1 MGSRSDPV
9 ERAADDGH
17 DLYDVATWENR
28 TRLDGI
34 AVALHWLLT
43 RSLKA
48 VVVLLAAAILL
59 GILAS
64 VGAGLLFDPAVAALV
79 SLSAIPAFGLAAYV
93 YVSDVTD
100 GEPLSLLVVTF
111 LLSVLTATFAAVFN
125 SATRPFFAPLGF
137 VGSVLFFFFIVG
149 PVEETVK
156 LLAVRLYAYVD
167 DRFDAVIDGAV
178 YGAIAGLGFA
188 VIENVLYIAQTV
200 ELAELSFGLAA
211 LGAGDGITALRAL
224 AGPGH
229 VVYSA
234 FAGYYLGLAKFNPGQ
249 RGPIV
254 IKGVVIAAVIHG
266 LYNTL
271 VGPATA
277 VLGTILGLSQ
287 LPALFVFVVGFQGAF
302 GLLLIRKLRRYRDT
316 YRTVRATERDVT
328 ASSGEA
334 AENAVSS
341 DSTDVTQPPRAVDTT
356 AADPHA
362 TTDEP
367 QVTASDLDAWRF
379 DAVQRPPVKTA
390 DDTDGV
396 EAADEPAT
404 TDPSTSK
411 DASVAEDT
419 ASPAD
424 ASEHDQTGPCA
435 DDDRSASDDV

>member
-17 DLYDVATWENR
+17 DLYDVATWEQR
-28 TRLDGI
+28 TRLDGV
-34 AVALHWLLT
+34 AVALHWILT
-43 RSLKA
+43 RSVKA
-48 VVVLLAAAILL
+48 IVVLLAAAILL

-64 VGAGLLFDPAVAALV
+64 VGVGLLFDPAVAALV

-137 VGSVLFFFFIVG
+137 VGTVLFFFIVVG
-149 PVEETVK
+149 PVEESVK

-188 VIENVLYIAQTV
+188 VIENLLYIAQTV

-254 IKGVVIAAVIHG
+254 IKGVVIAAAIHG

-277 VLGTILGLSQ
+277 VLGAALGLAR
-287 LPALFVFVVGFQGAF
+287 LPALFVFVVAFQGAF
-302 GLLLIRKLRRYRDT
+302 GLLLVRKLRRYRDA
-316 YRTVRATERDVT
+316 YRTTRE
-328 ASSGEA
+328 
-334 AENAVSS
+334 
-341 DSTDVTQPPRAVDTT
+341 
-356 AADPHA
+356 
-362 TTDEP
+362 TTDRRVETTP
-367 QVTASDLDAWRF
+367 SGVSQDIEAWTF
-379 DAVQRPPVKTA
+379 DAVQPPAERAGDDA
-390 DDTDGV
+390 DDART
-396 EAADEPAT
+396 AAPDE
-404 TDPSTSK
+404 
-411 DASVAEDT
+411 
-419 ASPAD
+419 AD
-424 ASEHDQTGPCA
+424 A
-435 DDDRSASDDV
+435 DDAR

>member
-9 ERAADDGH
+9 EHAADDGH
-17 DLYDVATWENR
+17 DLYDVATWEKR
-28 TRLDGI
+28 TRLDGV

-43 RSLKA
+43 RSVKA
-48 VVVLLAAAILL
+48 IVVVLAAVILL

-64 VGAGLLFDPAVAALV
+64 VGVGLLFDPAVAALV

-125 SATRPFFAPLGF
+125 SVTRPFFAPLGF
-137 VGSVLFFFFIVG
+137 VGPVLFFFLVVG
-149 PVEETVK
+149 PVEESVK

-188 VIENVLYIAQTV
+188 VIENLLYIAQTV

-254 IKGVVIAAVIHG
+254 IKGVVIAATIHG

-277 VLGTILGLSQ
+277 VLGVTLGLSR
-287 LPALFVFVVGFQGAF
+287 LPALFVFVVAFQGAF
-302 GLLLIRKLRRYRDT
+302 GLLLVRKLRRYRDA
-316 YRTVRATERDVT
+316 YRMAREPAGESGHHEASGDADADRTGTTPLDGPAATRTPEGGET
-328 ASSGEA
+328 AATDRHAEPIAPSG
-334 AENAVSS
+334 
-341 DSTDVTQPPRAVDTT
+341 VTQ
-356 AADPHA
+356 
-362 TTDEP
+362 
-367 QVTASDLDAWRF
+367 DLEAWTF
-379 DAVQRPPVKTA
+379 DAVQPPSGDVVDANANDGRTTG
-390 DDTDGV
+390 DD
-396 EAADEPAT
+396 
-404 TDPSTSK
+404 
-411 DASVAEDT
+411 
-419 ASPAD
+419 AD
-424 ASEHDQTGPCA
+424 ADP
-435 DDDRSASDDV
+435 DDAG

>member
-17 DLYDVATWENR
+17 DLYDVATWEKR
-28 TRLDGI
+28 TRLD
-34 AVALHWLLT
+34 AVVVALHWFLT
-43 RSLKA
+43 RSVKA
-48 VVVLLAAAILL
+48 VVVVLAAAILL

-64 VGAGLLFDPAVAALV
+64 VGVGLLFDPAVAALV
-79 SLSAIPAFGLAAYV
+79 SLSAIPAFALAAYV

-125 SATRPFFAPLGF
+125 SVTRPFFTPLGF
-137 VGSVLFFFFIVG
+137 AGSVLFFFLIVG
-149 PVEETVK
+149 PVEESVK

-167 DRFDAVIDGAV
+167 VRFDAVIDGAV

-188 VIENVLYIAQTV
+188 VIENLLYIAQTV

-234 FAGYYLGLAKFNPGQ
+234 FAGYYLGLAKFNPGN

-254 IKGVVIAAVIHG
+254 IKGIVIASVIHG

-271 VGPATA
+271 VGPATT
-277 VLGTILGLSQ
+277 VLGTALGLSQ

-302 GLLLIRKLRRYRDT
+302 GLILLRKLRRYRDAF
-316 YRTVRATERDVT
+316 RTVRATDRGYAAT
-328 ASSGEA
+328 SSGDTSKR
-334 AENAVSS
+334 SS
-341 DSTDVTQPPRAVDTT
+341 VPALPDDPDVTQTPGAVDPTV
-356 AADPHA
+356 AGPHA
-362 TTDEP
+362 ATDAQPNAEH
-367 QVTASDLDAWRF
+367 DLTEWTF
-379 DAVQRPPVKTA
+379 DAVQASSPETA
-390 DDTDGV
+390 DDAGTSV
-396 EAADEPAT
+396 T
-404 TDPSTSK
+404 TDASTTR
-411 DASVAEDT
+411 DATSMADT
-419 ASPAD
+419 PAH
-424 ASEHDQTGPCA
+424 EHADPDE
-435 DDDRSASDDV
+435 DDDRSTSDDAR